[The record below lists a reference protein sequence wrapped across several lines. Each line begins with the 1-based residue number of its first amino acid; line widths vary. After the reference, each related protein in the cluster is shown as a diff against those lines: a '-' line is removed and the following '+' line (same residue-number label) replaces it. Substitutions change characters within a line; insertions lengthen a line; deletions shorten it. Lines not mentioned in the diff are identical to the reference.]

1 MKDTINQLKQLA
13 EECIEFAI
21 SIKQAQ
27 NHTNL
32 CNNIDIYMSSGG
44 NEVTFNS
51 NNYQNRVAITLYS
64 NTITMS
70 LNSSEEFLEKV
81 LLESKKTFLE
91 FKASDLSEKIKTN
104 NENNSKRIN
113 ELKAELELLTNNNI
127 INENKTISSE

>member
-1 MKDTINQLKQLA
+1 
-13 EECIEFAI
+13 
-21 SIKQAQ
+21 
-27 NHTNL
+27 
-32 CNNIDIYMSSGG
+32 MSSGG